1 MLLATVDTGNTGDV
15 LWIVLVTLGIV
26 ALLMFILRR

>member
-1 MLLATVDTGNTGDV
+1 MIAALCAGNSTDV
-15 LWIVLVTLGIV
+15 LVVVIITLGIV